1 MEIQSSFLEILYL
14 TVLLGR
20 VGILEVFFQNYFLF
34 WAHSLHAY
42 FFKGNSN
49 EPMNQSTID

>member
-34 WAHSLHAY
+34 WAHSLHAFY
-42 FFKGNSN
+42 LPISSR
-49 EPMNQSTID
+49 EIQMNP